1 MSSFGFYY
9 FRNQLA
15 EFLRK
20 IIKILQ
26 GEGSA
31 SGGCDWKRTK
41 IFDLLYREGFSFWV
55 EGVVGQSVLN
65 LVFRKI
71 NHLVLLSILN
81 LIYEFF
87 HF

>member
-1 MSSFGFYY
+1 MSHW
-9 FRNQLA
+9 
-15 EFLRK
+15 
-20 IIKILQ
+20 I
-26 GEGSA
+26 A
-31 SGGCDWKRTK
+31 SHFSNVD
-41 IFDLLYREGFSFWV
+41 FSFWV